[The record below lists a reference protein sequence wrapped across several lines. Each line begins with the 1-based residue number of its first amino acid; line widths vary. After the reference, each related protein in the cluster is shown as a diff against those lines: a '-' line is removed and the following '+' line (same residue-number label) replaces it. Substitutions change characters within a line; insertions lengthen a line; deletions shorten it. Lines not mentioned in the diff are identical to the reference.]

1 MPESKKEYKK
11 KSNKKQDVL
20 VTGGNGVIG
29 KPLVEELKKRGHSV
43 WVVEPYHT
51 HLPQF
56 IKCNVKYYQDVE
68 RVFKFH
74 KFDYVFHL
82 AAEFGRKNGE
92 EYYQSLWETNAVGMR
107 HMLAMQEQYG
117 FRMIFPSSSEIYGK
131 NFSGIMKEDVS
142 MKYEIRLGNDYAL
155 SKWVNEQQILNSIER
170 AGTETVRWRFSN
182 VYGPGEY
189 YTDYRSVICLFIYRA
204 LHNMSYTVYTG
215 SKRAFLYIDDAV
227 RTVANIMDDFKSG
240 EVYNISNL
248 DLYSMQQVSDAI
260 LKILGKDDRLVTYI
274 KEDVT
279 ATKVKEL
286 DNSKAIRELGHKQTI
301 SFEEGLKR
309 TVNWYKQVYGI
320 EE

>member
-1 MPESKKEYKK
+1 MPGPKIEK
-11 KSNKKQDVL
+11 NKKQNVL

-29 KPLVEELKKRGHSV
+29 KPLVEELKKRGHNV

-68 RVFKFH
+68 RVFKSH

-107 HMLAMQEQYG
+107 HMLAMQEQYR
-117 FRMIFPSSSEIYGK
+117 FRMIFPSSSEVYGK
-131 NFSGIMKEDVS
+131 NFSGIMKENIS
-142 MKYEIRLGNDYAL
+142 MKHEIRLGNDYAL

-204 LHNMSYTVYTG
+204 LHNMPYTVYTG

-240 EVYNISNL
+240 NVYNISNL
-248 DLYSMQQVSDAI
+248 DLYDMKQVSDEI
-260 LKILGKDDRLVTYI
+260 LKILGKDDRLVTYV
-274 KEDVT
+274 KEDIT

-286 DNSKAIRELGHKQTI
+286 DNSKAIKELGHRQTV

-309 TVNWYKQVYGI
+309 TVNWYKQVYEI